1 MRRRRPTLRC
11 VCERI
16 DVPRFCTRAQTQP
29 SRLAGADFHPISVGI
44 LARSLRDTGSMREVN
59 YSSSAEGVAEG
70 ELSDFFVGWPQPP
83 SNAQRRQVL
92 EAASEVVIAR
102 DASGTL
108 VGFITAVT
116 DGVFAAY
123 IPLLEV
129 LPDFQGQGIGR
140 ALVDRMLGRLQ
151 DCYMIDLVCDD
162 SVVTFYEQLG
172 GRRLNGVGW
181 RNYQRQL

>member
-1 MRRRRPTLRC
+1 
-11 VCERI
+11 
-16 DVPRFCTRAQTQP
+16 
-29 SRLAGADFHPISVGI
+29 
-44 LARSLRDTGSMREVN
+44 MREVN

-140 ALVDRMLGRLQ
+140 VLVDRMLGRLQ

-172 GRRLNGVGW
+172 GQRLNGVGW
-181 RNYQRQL
+181 RNHQRLAVAVRS